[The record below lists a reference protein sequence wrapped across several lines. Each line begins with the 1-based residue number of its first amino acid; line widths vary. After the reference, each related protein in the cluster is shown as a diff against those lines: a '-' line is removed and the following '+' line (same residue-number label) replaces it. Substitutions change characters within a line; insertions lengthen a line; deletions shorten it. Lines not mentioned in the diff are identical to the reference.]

1 MGKNMADVKTKKN
14 TVSVTQFLNSVE
26 NETRRKDSKKVLKIM
41 REITG
46 EKPKMWG
53 SAIVGFGSYHY
64 KYASGTEGD
73 WCLVAFS
80 PRKQALSL
88 YIMSGFSGHDTLMKK
103 LGKHKT
109 GKSCLY
115 VNKLEDIDLKV
126 LEQLISKSVA
136 HMRKKY
142 NA

>member
-1 MGKNMADVKTKKN
+1 MTEQKTRQKSP
-14 TVSVTQFLNSVE
+14 SVTQFLNGVE
-26 NETRRKDSKKVLKIM
+26 DETRRKDSKKILKMM

-53 SAIVGFGSYHY
+53 AAIVGFGKYHY
-64 KYASGTEGD
+64 KYASGREGD
-73 WCLVAFS
+73 WCLTAFS
-80 PRKQALSL
+80 PRKQAMSI
-88 YIMSGFSGHDTLMKK
+88 YIMSGFSGEDALMKK

-115 VNKLEDIDLKV
+115 VRKLEDIDLDV
-126 LEQLISKSVA
+126 LEQLIDKSVRY
-136 HMRKKY
+136 MRKKY